1 MVDAEKQE
9 LQIGA
14 MPFTE
19 EADAALQAMQ
29 AWKNRLLDFAVDNP
43 TEALLAVLTGGAMV
57 FYLAERG
64 ANERVQSYADALH
77 YIATC
82 FSVGYANL
90 FPQTTIGKV
99 VAATVM
105 SIGPSLASWQ
115 LEGRLVR
122 RAADAADAA
131 SPPVRP
137 DFAPVVDKLDAILQ
151 ELQAQNRTAPEA
163 PAK

>member
-1 MVDAEKQE
+1 MAMEQSGPQE
-9 LQIGA
+9 LQIGV

-90 FPQTTIGKV
+90 FPQTIIGKV
-99 VAATVM
+99 VASTIM

-122 RAADAADAA
+122 RSAEAAVDPEAT
-131 SPPVRP
+131 PPAPRP
-137 DFAPVVDKLDAILQ
+137 DFAPVVDKLDAILR
-151 ELQAQNRTAPEA
+151 ELQAQRQAAN
-163 PAK
+163 